1 MTLALLLAAVG
12 GAWAQSTP
20 KVYTTQVTVDD
31 LQVGDI
37 LAQGFS
43 LVNKESEKGFYF
55 DKNRHKLNGGSISD
69 SDWHDLISDI
79 TSYGENCT
87 ISIRSTG
94 HPDNVF
100 TPVDENGNDGN
111 AWVVTKIDNGKPY
124 ISGITFEITEW
135 DLTSQDGK
143 AWTLAKMPAS
153 GIELQVEYFAE
164 SNLFL
169 GKEALADKANIAVKN
184 GETAVAFDDA
194 GKSTTTVSEGN
205 KVTATYSGTRKVKSV
220 KAVKKGGAAG
230 IVNPVVG
237 QFIGSDGKNYDANAT
252 LPDGVTAVAMI
263 AYVGNDAE
271 TSTTYN
277 HGLALALSDADTKTW
292 CSQTDATCLGT
303 QYDSNKFEDLAGI
316 ANTDALVN
324 HTGHTHDAANAA
336 RGYNSGTHPT
346 GTSAWFLPSAGQ
358 WDKMATAAIGILKTN
373 AGLQGNYWSSTER
386 TARGAWYF
394 DSGGSGSWA
403 SSYKYDGRL
412 VRACLAFDI
421 AEWDLTS
428 EDGKTWTLDKMPGS
442 DIELQVEYYAESNLF
457 LGKEAL
463 ADKANIAVKN
473 GETAVAFDDEGKS
486 TTTVSEGNTVTA
498 TYTGTKKVI
507 GMTVT
512 KRKRP
517 EFVPGATIQNLES
530 FVEVE
535 NNRDGTIT
543 LHMPTLNPS
552 TYNVT
557 NSTISN
563 GENTLH
569 FGYEIGSG
577 ENMSVIGANVIA
589 KSWSDHTPFSEL
601 DKTIDI
607 TSGKPRVAIIITG
620 HPQSAT
626 CPAPERELY
635 WGLYRYTNP
644 VKVTYNLG
652 GGSVSGSTAD
662 KVEYLFSGDALATTF
677 AAPTREGHT
686 FDGWYTSAEGGTK
699 LTASNATSATT
710 IYAHWNAIAE

>member
-1 MTLALLLAAVG
+1 MTLALLLTAVG
-12 GAWAQSTP
+12 GAWAQSTEP
-20 KVYTTQVTVDD
+20 
-31 LQVGDI
+31 
-37 LAQGFS
+37 
-43 LVNKESEKGFYF
+43 
-55 DKNRHKLNGGSISD
+55 
-69 SDWHDLISDI
+69 
-79 TSYGENCT
+79 
-87 ISIRSTG
+87 
-94 HPDNVF
+94 
-100 TPVDENGNDGN
+100 
-111 AWVVTKIDNGKPY
+111 
-124 ISGITFEITEW
+124 TEW

-153 GIELQVEYFAE
+153 GIELQVEYYPE
-164 SNLFL
+164 SNIFL

-184 GETAVAFDDA
+184 GETAVAFDDE

-205 KVTATYSGTRKVKSV
+205 TVTATYSGTRKVKSV
-220 KAVKKGGAAG
+220 KAVKKGGAPG

-237 QFIGSDGKNYDANAT
+237 QIIGSDGKNYDANAT

-277 HGLALALSDADTKTW
+277 HGLALALEDVSDTKTW

-336 RGYNSGTHPT
+336 RGYNGGTHPT

-358 WDKMATAAIGILKTN
+358 WDKMATAAIGNLKTN

-421 AEWDLTS
+421 TEWDLTS

-457 LGKEAL
+457 LSEEAL

-486 TTTVSEGNTVTA
+486 TTTVSESNTVTA
-498 TYTGTKKVI
+498 KFTGKKVI

-512 KRKRP
+512 KRVSLVYP
-517 EFVPGATIQNLES
+517 I
-530 FVEVE
+530 
-535 NNRDGTIT
+535 
-543 LHMPTLNPS
+543 
-552 TYNVT
+552 
-557 NSTISN
+557 TIS
-563 GENTLH
+563 EVTDEA
-569 FGYEIGSG
+569 YIGSVVAADG
-577 ENMSVIGANVIA
+577 YVYATLDDVDNASKTAVAKICYVGSETGDATYKHGLALALYDVSDTKVWCPNINKICLGSQYTTVVDAKGDLAGIANTDVLVGHTGHTHDAASAARGYNGGTHPTGTSEWFLPSVGQWDKMVTAVGDYWKLGLNSGYYWSSTEGDAANAWSVNGG
-589 KSWSDHTPFSEL
+589 SWST
-601 DKTIDI
+601 DI
-607 TSGKPRVAIIITG
+607 K
-620 HPQSAT
+620 H
-626 CPAPERELY
+626 
-635 WGLYRYTNP
+635 
-644 VKVTYNLG
+644 YNQG
-652 GGSVSGSTAD
+652 VRAC
-662 KVEYLFSGDALATTF
+662 LAF
-677 AAPTREGHT
+677 
-686 FDGWYTSAEGGTK
+686 
-699 LTASNATSATT
+699 
-710 IYAHWNAIAE
+710 

>member
-1 MTLALLLAAVG
+1 MNNMRNKILMTLALLLTAVG
-12 GAWAQSTP
+12 GAWAQSTEP
-20 KVYTTQVTVDD
+20 
-31 LQVGDI
+31 
-37 LAQGFS
+37 
-43 LVNKESEKGFYF
+43 
-55 DKNRHKLNGGSISD
+55 
-69 SDWHDLISDI
+69 
-79 TSYGENCT
+79 
-87 ISIRSTG
+87 
-94 HPDNVF
+94 
-100 TPVDENGNDGN
+100 
-111 AWVVTKIDNGKPY
+111 
-124 ISGITFEITEW
+124 TEW

-143 AWTLAKMPAS
+143 AWTLDKMPAS

-164 SNLFL
+164 SNIFL

-184 GETAVAFDDA
+184 GETAVAFNDE

-205 KVTATYSGTRKVKSV
+205 KVTATYSGTKKVKSV
-220 KAVKKGGAAG
+220 KAVKKGGAVG

-237 QFIGSDGKNYDANAT
+237 QIIGSDGKNYDANAT

-277 HGLALALSDADTKTW
+277 HGLALALEDVSDTKTW

-336 RGYNSGTHPT
+336 RGYNGGTHPT

-358 WDKMATAAIGILKTN
+358 WDKMATAATGNLKTN

-457 LGKEAL
+457 LSEEAL

-512 KRKRP
+512 KRVSLAYP
-517 EFVPGATIQNLES
+517 ITISEVTDEAYIGSVVAADGYVYATEDDVVNASKTPVAKICYVGSETGDATYKHGLALALRDVSEIKSWCSKSNIICLGSQYTTVVDAKGDLAGIANTDVLVGTTPHS
-530 FVEVE
+530 HGD
-535 NNRDGTIT
+535 NAAKAARGYNSGTHPDGTSEWFLPSVGQWDKMAT
-543 LHMPTLNPS
+543 AVGDYGKLGLNSGNYWSS
-552 TYNVT
+552 TEIDADNAWSV
-557 NSTISN
+557 N
-563 GENTLH
+563 G
-569 FGYEIGSG
+569 G
-577 ENMSVIGANVIA
+577 
-589 KSWSDHTPFSEL
+589 SWST
-601 DKTIDI
+601 DK
-607 TSGKPRVAIIITG
+607 K
-620 HPQSAT
+620 
-626 CPAPERELY
+626 Y
-635 WGLYRYTNP
+635 
-644 VKVTYNLG
+644 YNQG
-652 GGSVSGSTAD
+652 IRAC
-662 KVEYLFSGDALATTF
+662 LAF
-677 AAPTREGHT
+677 
-686 FDGWYTSAEGGTK
+686 
-699 LTASNATSATT
+699 
-710 IYAHWNAIAE
+710 

>member
-12 GAWAQSTP
+12 GAWAQSTEP
-20 KVYTTQVTVDD
+20 
-31 LQVGDI
+31 
-37 LAQGFS
+37 
-43 LVNKESEKGFYF
+43 
-55 DKNRHKLNGGSISD
+55 
-69 SDWHDLISDI
+69 
-79 TSYGENCT
+79 
-87 ISIRSTG
+87 
-94 HPDNVF
+94 
-100 TPVDENGNDGN
+100 
-111 AWVVTKIDNGKPY
+111 
-124 ISGITFEITEW
+124 TEW

-153 GIELQVEYFAE
+153 GIELQVEYYPE

-184 GETAVAFDDA
+184 GETAVAFDDE
-194 GKSTTTVSEGN
+194 GKSTTTVTEGN

-220 KAVKKGGAAG
+220 KAVKKGGAVG

-237 QFIGSDGKNYDANAT
+237 QIIGSDGKNYDANAI

-303 QYDSNKFEDLAGI
+303 QYDGTKFNDLAGI

-324 HTGHTHDAANAA
+324 HTGHTHAAANAA
-336 RGYNSGTHPT
+336 RGYNGGTHPT

-373 AGLQGNYWSSTER
+373 AGLQESARYWSSTER

-442 DIELQVEYYAESNLF
+442 DIELQVEYYAESNIF
-457 LGKEAL
+457 LSKEAL

-486 TTTVSEGNTVTA
+486 TTTVSESNTVTT

-512 KRKRP
+512 KRVSLAYP
-517 EFVPGATIQNLES
+517 IVIS
-530 FVEVE
+530 EVTDE
-535 NNRDGTIT
+535 A
-543 LHMPTLNPS
+543 
-552 TYNVT
+552 Y
-557 NSTISN
+557 
-563 GENTLH
+563 
-569 FGYEIGSG
+569 IGSVVAADG
-577 ENMSVIGANVIA
+577 YVYATLDDVDNASKTAVAKICYVGSETGDATYKHGLALALRDVSDTKVWCPNSSIICLGSQYTTVAEAKGDLAGIANTDVLVGHTGHTHDAASAARGYNGGTHPTGTSEWFLPSVGQWDKMATAVGDYGKLGLNSGNYWSSTEIDAGNAWSVNGG
-589 KSWSDHTPFSEL
+589 SWST
-601 DKTIDI
+601 DI
-607 TSGKPRVAIIITG
+607 KHYYQGVRA
-620 HPQSAT
+620 
-626 CPAPERELY
+626 C
-635 WGLYRYTNP
+635 
-644 VKVTYNLG
+644 
-652 GGSVSGSTAD
+652 
-662 KVEYLFSGDALATTF
+662 LAF
-677 AAPTREGHT
+677 
-686 FDGWYTSAEGGTK
+686 
-699 LTASNATSATT
+699 
-710 IYAHWNAIAE
+710 

>member
-1 MTLALLLAAVG
+1 MIQYKKILMTLALLLAAVG
-12 GAWAQSTP
+12 GAWAQSTEP
-20 KVYTTQVTVDD
+20 
-31 LQVGDI
+31 
-37 LAQGFS
+37 
-43 LVNKESEKGFYF
+43 
-55 DKNRHKLNGGSISD
+55 
-69 SDWHDLISDI
+69 
-79 TSYGENCT
+79 
-87 ISIRSTG
+87 
-94 HPDNVF
+94 
-100 TPVDENGNDGN
+100 
-111 AWVVTKIDNGKPY
+111 
-124 ISGITFEITEW
+124 TEW
-135 DLTSQDGK
+135 NLTSQDGK

-153 GIELQVEYFAE
+153 GIELQVEYYPE
-164 SNLFL
+164 SNIFL

-194 GKSTTTVSEGN
+194 GKSTTTVSESN
-205 KVTATYSGTRKVKSV
+205 KVTATYTGTRKVKSV
-220 KAVKKGGAAG
+220 KAVKKGGAPG

-237 QFIGSDGKNYDANAT
+237 QIIGSDGKNYDANAT

-324 HTGHTHDAANAA
+324 HTGHTHDAANTA
-336 RGYNSGTHPT
+336 RGYNGGTHPT

-373 AGLQGNYWSSTER
+373 AGLQESARYWSSTER

-403 SSYKYDGRL
+403 SNYKYNDGL

-421 AEWDLTS
+421 TEWDLTS

-473 GETAVAFDDEGKS
+473 GETAVAFDDAGKS
-486 TTTVSEGNTVTA
+486 TTTVSESNKVTA

-512 KRKRP
+512 KRVSLVYP
-517 EFVPGATIQNLES
+517 IVISEVTDEAYIGSVVAADGYVYATLDDVDNASKTAVAKICYVGSETG
-530 FVEVE
+530 
-535 NNRDGTIT
+535 DA
-543 LHMPTLNPS
+543 
-552 TYNVT
+552 TYNHGLALALFDV
-557 NSTISN
+557 S
-563 GENTLH
+563 
-569 FGYEIGSG
+569 EI
-577 ENMSVIGANVIA
+577 
-589 KSWSDHTPFSEL
+589 KSWCSTSNNCLGSQYTTIAEAKGDLAGIANTDVLVGHAHTHAAAKAAREYNSGTHPKGTSEWFL
-601 DKTIDI
+601 PSVGQWDKMATAVGDYGKLGLNSGNYWSSTEIDAENAW
-607 TSGKPRVAIIITG
+607 SV
-620 HPQSAT
+620 
-626 CPAPERELY
+626 
-635 WGLYRYTNP
+635 N
-644 VKVTYNLG
+644 
-652 GGSVSGSTAD
+652 GGSWSTD
-662 KVEYLFSGDALATTF
+662 KKNYNQGIRACLAF
-677 AAPTREGHT
+677 
-686 FDGWYTSAEGGTK
+686 
-699 LTASNATSATT
+699 
-710 IYAHWNAIAE
+710 